1 MEIKRNIKAVI
12 LTGNRDFG
20 RCPIASRL
28 PMALW
33 PVFDK
38 PAIEHLLLRLSD
50 YGVKQTIICSN
61 CDDVAV
67 RNVVNVS
74 KYNMDL
80 KFSESSLPTGTAGC
94 IRDAVEG
101 DCNSLLLILPASMV
115 NVLDIEML
123 IEAHY
128 RGQCELTVVLNPA
141 GENNRPNGES
151 AGIYVCEPTIL
162 KYIPAGGYYDI
173 KESLIPAMLQAGR
186 NIYAA
191 RLSAPVGGFRNYSEY
206 LCAISYYLEGT
217 CSKAFNLPVF
227 KQDGLQTL
235 WMSPDS
241 QIDASAQIYGP
252 VVIMEGA
259 CVSNG
264 AIIFGP
270 TIIGRN
276 VEIGKN
282 SLIVNSVLWANSQV
296 GSDCE
301 VERCV
306 VDCQAVVQPGSVLKE
321 KAILFHPEGILKSL
335 ADSVFVSAENSMN
348 KLQSVF
354 RPGISKTSEESSAR
368 LQLDMGSFLRWIA
381 AGFLLMVFIWS
392 YWPNIENLWDI
403 WQRSDE
409 YSSGLLVPFLAVY
422 ILWLRRRD
430 ISQCDIR
437 PCLWGLLVFVAT
449 EAIRLFGLFF
459 MFGSA
464 ERLAIVLSIV
474 AIVLFLF
481 GWHLFKKVSPVLLF
495 LFLMLPWP
503 NRVQTAIS
511 LPLQQW
517 ATSSAVFCLEMVGY
531 EVVKEGNIIHIGGTT
546 VAVAEACNGLR
557 MITAFFVICG
567 LVALLAR
574 RAWWEK
580 LIVFASSLPIALL
593 CNTVRL
599 AITAVAFTVLKGERW
614 EKIFHDFGGY
624 AMMPLAIGIIVFEFW
639 LLAKIVTVQTDKQ
652 IVSVNK

>member
-1 MEIKRNIKAVI
+1 MSKSFRDKRDIKAII
-12 LTGNRDFG
+12 LDSGCDFG
-20 RCPIASRL
+20 RCPLASRL
-28 PMALW
+28 PTALW

-38 PAIEHLLLRLSD
+38 PAMEHLLLRLSD
-50 YGVKQTIICSN
+50 YGVRQTIICSN
-61 CDDVAV
+61 CDDAAV
-67 RNVVNVS
+67 RNAVGVNN
-74 KYNMDL
+74 YRMDL
-80 KFSESSLPTGTAGC
+80 KFSESSLPIGTAGC
-94 IRDAVEG
+94 IRDAVCQ
-101 DCNSLLLILPASMV
+101 DRDSLLLVLPASMV
-115 NVLDIEML
+115 NVPDIETL

-141 GENNRPNGES
+141 DENGRPNGES
-151 AGIYVCEPTIL
+151 TGIYVCEPTVL
-162 KYIPAGGYYDI
+162 EHIPAEGYYDI
-173 KESLIPAMLQAGR
+173 KESLIPAILRTGK

-191 RLSAPVGGFRNYSEY
+191 RLSAPAGGFRNYSEY
-206 LCAISYYLEGT
+206 LSAIFYHLEGIGEG
-217 CSKAFNLPVF
+217 AFNLPVF
-227 KQDGLQTL
+227 KQNGLQTL
-235 WMSPDS
+235 WMGPDS
-241 QIDASAQIYGP
+241 QINASAQFYGP
-252 VVIMEGA
+252 VVIMDG
-259 CVSNG
+259 VHISDG
-264 AIIFGP
+264 AIVFGP

-276 VEIGKN
+276 VKIGQN
-282 SLIVNSVLWANSQV
+282 SLIVNSVLWDNSYI
-296 GSDCE
+296 GSDCK

-306 VDCQAVVQPGSVLKE
+306 IDRQSIVRPSSILQEKVVLP
-321 KAILFHPEGILKSL
+321 HPEGILKSL
-335 ADSVFVSAENSMN
+335 TNSVSGTAKSEVN

-354 RPGISKTSEESSAR
+354 RHSTGKESI
-368 LQLDMGSFLRWIA
+368 LCWVA
-381 AGFLLMVFIWS
+381 AGFLLMVFVWS
-392 YWPNIENLWDI
+392 YWFNIKDLWNI

-437 PCLWGLLVFVAT
+437 PCLWGLLAFVAA

-459 MFGSA
+459 MYGSA
-464 ERLAIVLSIV
+464 ERLSIVLTIAAIVL
-474 AIVLFLF
+474 LLF
-481 GWHLFKKVSPVLLF
+481 GWQLFKKVSPVLLF

-503 NRVQTAIS
+503 NRVQAAVS

-531 EVVKEGNIIHIGGTT
+531 EVVKEGNIIRIGGTT

-624 AMMPLAIGIIVFEFW
+624 AMMPLAIGIVVFELW
-639 LLAKIVTVQTDKQ
+639 LLARIVTVQTEKR
-652 IVSVNK
+652 IVQVNR